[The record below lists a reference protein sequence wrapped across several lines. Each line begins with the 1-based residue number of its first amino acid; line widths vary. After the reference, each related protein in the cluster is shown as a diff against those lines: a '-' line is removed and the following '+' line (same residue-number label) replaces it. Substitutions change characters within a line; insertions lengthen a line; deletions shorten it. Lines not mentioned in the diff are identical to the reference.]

1 MRGASQLAVEST
13 KVRPLPYLCQVG
25 TFLSAY
31 FQQVTNAVN
40 QKVVN
45 EIKSKKTYTCAVLAS
60 VELVGGKWKTS
71 ILLHLR
77 DRTLRFGELQRAVNI
92 SQKVLTQQLKEL
104 EKDGLVRR
112 RVYAEVP
119 PRVEYSLS
127 AYGQTLRPVL
137 EALHAWGSTHCT
149 RTSPAAA

>member
-1 MRGASQLAVEST
+1 MRDNKLE
-13 KVRPLPYLCQVG
+13 
-25 TFLSAY
+25 
-31 FQQVTNAVN
+31 
-40 QKVVN
+40 
-45 EIKSKKTYTCAVLAS
+45 KTYTCAVLAS

-77 DRTLRFGELQRAVNI
+77 NRTLRFGELQRAVDI

-104 EKDGLVRR
+104 EKDGLILR

-127 AYGQTLRPVL
+127 TYGKTLQPVL
-137 EALHAWGSTHCT
+137 EALHSWGSAHCV
-149 RTSPAAA
+149 RTSPIKPATPSIKEQEVLSNN